1 VSDTKYFF
9 MKEFSNE
16 ELIRLLI
23 QKIKELRW
31 AKEEADDLNTR
42 LKENMAKL
50 KETQQALSQQRD
62 QLREEVK
69 QKTNKLLKVERF
81 STIGQLSARI
91 AHDLRNPLNVIQ
103 NSSEILKIELG
114 DKLDE
119 KLQDQWARL
128 DRAVYRMSHQLEDVM
143 DYVRMPQLK
152 RKNYQLSMVLHDAL
166 ERISVPSKITIH
178 LPRQDHM
185 IFCDPEKLEIV
196 FVNLIVNAIEAIEE
210 NEGKI
215 TIETSCDADGK
226 FLTIA
231 VTDTGIGIPEEF
243 LGKIFEPLFTTK
255 RVGTGLGLS
264 SCKSIVEQ
272 HGGTID
278 ASSVLGG
285 GSTFTIRIPAQSVV
299 GDAEDDSAD
308 QMWPST
314 VQ

>member
-1 VSDTKYFF
+1 
-9 MKEFSNE
+9 MKELSNE

-103 NSSEILKIELG
+103 NSSEILKVELG

-152 RKNYQLSMVLHDAL
+152 RKNYPLSLVLHDAL
-166 ERISVPSKITIH
+166 ERISIPSKITIQ
-178 LPRQDHM
+178 LPPQDHM
-185 IFCDPEKLEIV
+185 VFCDPEKLEIV
-196 FVNLIVNAIEAIEE
+196 FVNLIVNSIEAIEE

-215 TIETSCDADGK
+215 TIEASCDADGK

-231 VTDTGIGIPEEF
+231 VTDTGVGIPEEF

-264 SCKSIVEQ
+264 SCKSIVGQ

-278 ASSVLGG
+278 ASSILGG
-285 GSTFTIRIPAQSVV
+285 GSRFTIRIPTQSVA
-299 GDAEDDSAD
+299 GDAANDGAD
-308 QMWPST
+308 QMWPAT